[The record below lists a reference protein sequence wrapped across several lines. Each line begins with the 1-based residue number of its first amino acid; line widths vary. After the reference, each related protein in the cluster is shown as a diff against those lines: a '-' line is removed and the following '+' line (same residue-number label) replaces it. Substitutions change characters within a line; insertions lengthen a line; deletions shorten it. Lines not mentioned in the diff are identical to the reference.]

1 MKSIRQFFTATFLL
15 LMLAGISA
23 FAQTSTWDGTAVSW
37 TQGTGTEDDPYL
49 IASAQNLAYLAEMVN
64 GGVNQYSGKWFK
76 LTTDIDLNDHEW
88 TPIGNNNTT
97 SARFD
102 GNFDGDNHSISGLK
116 ISSSTLRWCGLF
128 GYVSV
133 TGDADRVFKNL
144 NVSGTLSTT
153 ASNSYCGGIV
163 GYANY
168 NTSFDNCSNSAS
180 ASAKSYT
187 GGLIGYANAGATVNN
202 CNNIGTITSSGYSGG
217 LIGYGGGT
225 VTITDCHNSS
235 SVYTSSSSYS
245 YSGGLIGYGNS
256 TITMNNCWNSG
267 SVVSSLSTSSLSRS
281 NPNPYS
287 GGLIGYGSSSTTIN
301 NCSNSGNVTANL
313 NNTNTGRTSTQVRCY
328 SYSGGIIGYMHS
340 GTINLCVNTGDI
352 SSTSI
357 TAGAG
362 YAGNYE
368 MLYTYSYSGGI
379 AGYSYNGGSYSTSSS
394 SLKTTISLCYNTGT
408 ISATANN
415 TNTSEYS
422 SGAPIYSFPG
432 GILGYTQYV
441 TNINNCYNRGNVTA
455 ISSKPSGYYS
465 HAFEYASGIGY
476 GINTNCYNTGTLT
489 APTDACNNVYKY
501 GIGNTTTTNCYYL
514 ETCGSTDGNG
524 TSKTEAA
531 MKSASFPIMLNQEVF
546 MMDLTPN
553 ANDGYPIFGS
563 SVCNITTEPAT
574 NLDFTSATLNGRY
587 EAGEFWPGTADMQGF
602 EWKTASAS
610 DWTTVYTN
618 VETPASYN
626 LTGLTL
632 GVTYNYRMFLRFGDQ
647 IIYGNTVDFTTRACD
662 AAVSVTT
669 ENTTI
674 CNNTSATLTANAT
687 SSGTISSYSW
697 STGSEGTG
705 ITANAAGTY
714 TVTVTDEFN
723 CTAEGSITI
732 ATIAAPTAAI
742 SGNAYLCT
750 GSSTT
755 LTGQGGIGYVWS
767 TGATTPMI
775 NVSEPNEYYVIARAS
790 NGCTDTAY
798 ITVANFNEVVIS
810 GNTTICAGGN
820 TTLSV
825 SEGTSYLWSTGATT
839 RSISVTNE
847 GLYSV
852 TVTNAQCEANTSV
865 YVSVN
870 ALPTPVITG
879 TTAICGGASTT
890 LTATGGTGYVWNN
903 GATTA
908 STIVSTSGNYRVTVT
923 NANGCTA
930 SASTSVVSAPNPS
943 VQITGNTTACEGTQI
958 ALTATGG
965 TSYSWSNSANTATIN
980 PTLSGT
986 YIVTAYNDLG
996 CFATASAIVTINPN
1010 PQLNIT
1016 APHTICNNSSTTLEV
1031 SDNHGS
1037 TITSCVWSNGGNG
1050 TSIQVSPD
1058 ATTNYTVTVTNN
1070 NGCMA
1075 QASTSVVVADQL
1087 LLSISGNTSL
1097 CGNESAELTVSGIAP
1112 ANVSTYAWSNGA
1124 NTASV
1129 SVSSGGTYSVIVT
1142 DVNGCT
1148 GYATTSVTA
1157 SENPT
1162 ATISGNLNV
1171 CSGNSAMLI
1180 ANGGTSYQWS
1190 NGSTEAS
1197 ISVNAG
1203 GTYSVVVANGAGC
1216 TATASAIVTVNETP
1230 MPQISGDLAVC
1241 AGSSTTLT
1249 ATGGDSFV
1257 WSNGSTNASVNVTNA
1272 GTYTVIAS
1280 NANGCTASAS
1290 ATVNVYETPNVT
1302 ISGNLNVCSG
1312 NSTMLI
1318 ANGGTSYQWSNG
1330 STEASISVTTGGTYS
1345 VVVANGAGCTATA
1358 SAIVTVNETPM
1369 PQISGDL
1376 AVCVGSST
1384 TLTATGGDSFVW
1396 SNGSTNTSINV
1407 TSAGTYTVIA
1417 SNSNGC
1423 TASTSA
1429 IVNVYESPTVTIS
1442 GNSSICDGGVTTL
1455 TAEGGNSYLWSTGF
1469 PGASINVNAAGTY
1482 SVIATGANGCTSS
1495 ATMTVVQ
1502 YSAPEVSI
1510 TGNTTVCEGS
1520 STTITAN
1527 GGVSYQWSTGETG
1540 ASISV
1545 DSFGVYSV
1553 TATGNGG
1560 CTATANATVFVS
1572 SAPTPSISGNL
1583 HICDN
1588 ETTTLTANGGDSY
1601 MWSNG
1606 STGNSIEVSNGGTYS
1621 VIVSNANGCTAMTS
1635 ANVEAGHSVTNSIT
1649 ETAETEFIWNGQTY
1663 TATGDYTQSFMAANG
1678 CDSIVTLHLTITGGQ
1693 QVQHYNIFVIS
1704 NNNDYGTTTGTGVYE
1719 ENEVVTITASA
1730 NEGYEFVSW
1739 NDGNTESI
1747 RQIVVTGDATY
1758 IATFIPATGIEETSA
1773 LEIALFPNPATDI
1786 LNITSSE
1793 TISEIEI
1800 VNVMGQVV
1808 RKIEV
1813 NSDNAV
1819 CDVEDLKAGVYVV
1832 RIHGTNTESVVSQ
1845 QKFIKE

>member
-23 FAQTSTWDGTAVSW
+23 FAQTSVWDGTAVSW
-37 TQGTGTEDDPYL
+37 TQGSGTEDDPYL

-64 GGVNQYSGKWFK
+64 GGVNQYAGKWFK
-76 LTTDIDLNDHEW
+76 LTTDINLNELDW

-133 TGDADRVFKNL
+133 TGDADRVLKNL

-267 SVVSSLSTSSLSRS
+267 SVVSSLSTSSLSGS

-313 NNTNTGRTSTQVRCY
+313 NNTNTGNSSSQVSCN
-328 SYSGGIIGYMHS
+328 SYSGGIIGNIYS
-340 GTINLCVNTGDI
+340 GTIILCVNTGDV

-362 YAGNYE
+362 YAGHYS
-368 MLYTYSYSGGI
+368 MDTYSYSGGI
-379 AGYSYNGGSYSTSSS
+379 AGYSSGSSNTE
-394 SLKTTISLCYNTGT
+394 TTISLCYNTGT

-415 TNTSEYS
+415 TNTVQS
-422 SGAPIYSFPG
+422 APIYSFPG
-432 GILGYTQYV
+432 GILGGV
-441 TNINNCYNRGNVTA
+441 HRGSTNINDSYNRGNVTA
-455 ISSKPSGYYS
+455 ISNKAPGYYS
-465 HAFEYASGIGY
+465 HAYEYASGIGY
-476 GINTNCYNTGTLT
+476 SGIKTNCYNTGTLT
-489 APTDACNNVYKY
+489 APTDACSNVHKY
-501 GIGNTTTTNCYYL
+501 GIGYGSSSQTTNCYYL

-524 TSKTEAA
+524 TAKTEAA

-546 MMDLTPN
+546 MMDLIPN
-553 ANDGYPIFGS
+553 VNDGYPIFGS
-563 SVCNITTEPAT
+563 SVCNITTESAT

-587 EAGEFWPGTADMQGF
+587 VNGELWSGTADMQGF
-602 EWKTASAS
+602 EWKAASAS

-626 LTGLTL
+626 LTGLEI
-632 GVTYNYRMFLRFGDQ
+632 GVSYQYRMFVKIGDVTL
-647 IIYGNTVDFTTRACD
+647 YGNTVDFTTRACD

-674 CNNTSATLTANAT
+674 CNNTTATLTANAT
-687 SSGTISSYSW
+687 SSGSISSYSW
-697 STGSEGTG
+697 STGGEGTG

-723 CTAEGSITI
+723 CTAEGSIDI

-755 LTGQGGIGYVWS
+755 LTGQGGVGYVWS

-798 ITVANFNEVVIS
+798 VTVANFNEVVIS
-810 GNTTICAGGN
+810 GNTTICAGGS

-839 RSISVTNE
+839 RSITVTNE

-890 LTATGGTGYVWNN
+890 LTATGGTGYAWNN

-958 ALTATGG
+958 ALTAIGG
-965 TSYSWSNSANTATIN
+965 TSYSWSNTANTATIN
-980 PTLSGT
+980 PTQSGT
-986 YIVTAYNDLG
+986 YTVTAYNDLG

-1031 SDNHGS
+1031 SDNLGS
-1037 TITSCVWSNGGNG
+1037 TITSCVWSNGGSG
-1050 TSIQVSPD
+1050 TSIQVSP
-1058 ATTNYTVTVTNN
+1058 ATTTNYTVTVTNS

-1075 QASTSVVVADQL
+1075 QANTSVVVADQL
-1087 LLSISGNTSL
+1087 LLSISGNTSI

-1129 SVSSGGTYSVIVT
+1129 SVSAGGTYSVIVT

-1216 TATASAIVTVNETP
+1216 TATASATVTVNETP
-1230 MPQISGDLAVC
+1230 NPEISGILSIC
-1241 AGSSTTLT
+1241 AGESTMLT
-1249 ATGGDSFV
+1249 VTGGDSFV
-1257 WSNGSTNASVNVTNA
+1257 WSNGSTNASVNVSNA

-1290 ATVNVYETPNVT
+1290 AMVNVYETPNVT

-1330 STEASISVTTGGTYS
+1330 STEASISVTAGGTYS

-1358 SAIVTVNETPM
+1358 SATVTVNETPM
-1369 PQISGDL
+1369 LQISGDL
-1376 AVCVGSST
+1376 AVCAGSNT

-1396 SNGSTNTSINV
+1396 SNGSTNASINV
-1407 TSAGTYTVIA
+1407 TNAGTYTVIA

-1469 PGASINVNAAGTY
+1469 PGASINVNVAGTY

-1545 DSFGVYSV
+1545 NAFGIYSV

-1601 MWSNG
+1601 IWSNG
-1606 STGNSIEVSNGGTYS
+1606 STGNTIEVGNGGTYS
-1621 VIVSNANGCTAMTS
+1621 VIVSNANGCTAMAS
-1635 ANVEAGHSVTNSIT
+1635 ANVEAGHSVTNSIS
-1649 ETAETEFIWNGQTY
+1649 ETAETDFTWNGHTY
-1663 TATGDYTQSFMAANG
+1663 NEPGDYTQVFTAVNG
-1678 CDSIVTLHLTITGGQ
+1678 CDSIVTLHL
-1693 QVQHYNIFVIS
+1693 NILSGIS
-1704 NNNDYGTTTGTGVYE
+1704 QNSV
-1719 ENEVVTITASA
+1719 
-1730 NEGYEFVSW
+1730 F
-1739 NDGNTESI
+1739 
-1747 RQIVVTGDATY
+1747 
-1758 IATFIPATGIEETSA
+1758 
-1773 LEIALFPNPATDI
+1773 EIALFPNPATDI
-1786 LNITSSE
+1786 LNIISSE

-1808 RKIEV
+1808 KRMEV

-1819 CDVEDLKAGVYVV
+1819 CDVEDLRSGVYVV
-1832 RIHGTNTESVVSQ
+1832 RIHTEGTVISQ
-1845 QKFIKE
+1845 RKFVKE